1 MCGRFAVYSSVQA
14 IMEYADVLNVIDNFS
29 ASYNVAPGQKIPA
42 IINNG
47 KDNELHKL
55 KWGLVPPWAEDDK
68 IGYRLINTRA
78 ETVDTKPSFKKAF
91 QQRRCLIPANGFYEW
106 QKPDKTPYY
115 IKLKDQEL
123 FCFAG
128 IWENWKSQE
137 GEEVHSCSIITT
149 VPNQI
154 MQSIHN
160 RMPVIIPTDVQQY
173 WLQGDNSK
181 LLKEMLIPYNSEQM
195 LAYPVSNE
203 VNSYKNNY
211 PELRNE
217 VALMKQMQDEQLL
230 LF

>member
-14 IMEYADVLNVIDNFS
+14 IMEYADVLTVIDNFS
-29 ASYNVAPGQKIPA
+29 PSYNVAPGQKIPA

-47 KDNELHKL
+47 KNNELYNL
-55 KWGLVPPWAEDDK
+55 KWGLVPPWAKDDK

-78 ETVDTKPSFKKAF
+78 ETVDIKPSFKNAF

-115 IKLKDQEL
+115 IMLKDQEL

-128 IWENWKSQE
+128 IWENWKSPE
-137 GEEVHSCSIITT
+137 GEELHSCSIITT
-149 VPNQI
+149 VPNDV

-160 RMPVIIPTDVQQY
+160 RMPVIVPHDVQQY

-181 LLKEMLIPYNSEQM
+181 LLKEMLVPYNSELMQ
-195 LAYPVSNE
+195 AFPVSKE

-211 PELRNE
+211 PELKNE
-217 VALMKQMQDEQLL
+217 VALIKQMQDEQLL